1 MRVLIFIFLILAI
14 SCKSLRNN
22 SNVGKIGNSDYYILK
37 FEPNEKYPIF
47 NNSKPTE
54 LTHEEILETEKIIK
68 PQIEKTT
75 SEYRAETN
83 NKYPESEY
91 QYDRQ
96 YIAAINENGEKLIWI
111 NFFCEKTLAEFY
123 NLRKERTN
131 TADGGKCFFQLKVNL
146 TKKTIIGYKFNGIA

>member
-1 MRVLIFIFLILAI
+1 MRTLLFTILILAI

-22 SNVGKIGNSDYYILK
+22 SNIGKIGNSDYYILK

-47 NNSKPTE
+47 ENAQPTE
-54 LTHEEILETEKIIK
+54 LTHEEIVETEKIIK
-68 PQIEKTT
+68 SKVDKIT
-75 SEYRAETN
+75 SEWRAETDN
-83 NKYPESEY
+83 EYAESEY

-111 NFFCEKTLAEFY
+111 NFFCEKSLAEFY
-123 NLRKERTN
+123 DLRKERTN